1 MSHQNLGQVTLL
13 VSGSWNLESFSKKT
27 SSYKECFSVIT
38 AAYSPQVSQI
48 FKECFVGEWTEQEA
62 ASHSE
67 TQGLCALIFNDN
79 LEEFAQIQ
87 DIISMAFECGAL
99 GFFLESIGKSYSI
112 HFWNDLMVLEN
123 KPLDNLVQVFILP
136 IWVKGRL
143 YSMGM
148 NFFGEFDLSIQCEKK
163 DDEQKV
169 TLLLDFC
176 AEVLSIDDLDLSQKF
191 VTALA
196 ETYTIKQEDAPQFF
210 NQSGYE
216 AVGMYRFVKQI

>member
-1 MSHQNLGQVTLL
+1 MVTRFSASEARLKAEN
-13 VSGSWNLESFSKKT
+13 VQKTLE
-27 SSYKECFSVIT
+27 
-38 AAYSPQVSQI
+38 
-48 FKECFVGEWTEQEA
+48 
-62 ASHSE
+62 
-67 TQGLCALIFNDN
+67 
-79 LEEFAQIQ
+79 
-87 DIISMAFECGAL
+87 
-99 GFFLESIGKSYSI
+99 
-112 HFWNDLMVLEN
+112 
-123 KPLDNLVQVFILP
+123 VQ
-136 IWVKGRL
+136 R
-143 YSMGM
+143 
-148 NFFGEFDLSIQCEKK
+148 KK